1 MKQKPDKVFREL
13 RFLRIFFHLQNNLQE
28 WVKHWFVLRGSA
40 LMYYRDPSA
49 EDNGILDGVIDL
61 GMVQKVTEIQVAR
74 NYGFEIVVGLN

>member
-1 MKQKPDKVFREL
+1 MKQKPDKVFIPKLDFSEVQ
-13 RFLRIFFHLQNNLQE
+13 FSCIFFQE

-74 NYGFEIVVGLN
+74 NYGFEIVVG